1 MSTLY
6 LFCGLPGSGKSTVA
20 RILADDEG
28 AVRLA
33 PDDWLQ
39 ALALDVRDD
48 GARSSMREL
57 HWQHA
62 PELLVQGVSVILEFG
77 LPTRAERDEK
87 RLRARELGVSVELW
101 FLDDDRELLWSRVER
116 RNASGAPGALHVE
129 REAFHTWAE
138 AFEVPDADELAQY
151 DVPDATSADEDPV
164 S

>member
-1 MSTLY
+1 VSTLY

-39 ALALDVRDD
+39 ALALDLRDD
-48 GARSSMREL
+48 GTRSSMREL

-62 PELLVQGVSVILEFG
+62 QELLVQGVSVILEFG

-87 RLRARELGVSVELW
+87 RLRARELDASVELW
-101 FLDDDRELLWSRVER
+101 FLDDDRELLWSRIER

-129 REAFHTWAE
+129 RDAFLAWSE
-138 AFEVPDADELAQY
+138 AFEVPDADELALY
-151 DVPDATSADEDPV
+151 DGGDGGHEAA
-164 S
+164 

>member
-1 MSTLY
+1 VSTLY

-39 ALALDVRDD
+39 ALALDLRDD
-48 GARSSMREL
+48 GTRSSMREL

-62 PELLVQGVSVILEFG
+62 QELLVQGVSVILEFG

-87 RLRARELGVSVELW
+87 RSRARELDASVELW

-116 RNASGAPGALHVE
+116 RNESGAPGAVPVE
-129 REAFHTWAE
+129 RDAFLAWAE
-138 AFEVPDADELAQY
+138 SFEVPDADELALY
-151 DVPDATSADEDPV
+151 DMPDPGHEGD
-164 S
+164 

>member
-39 ALALDVRDD
+39 SLALDVRAED
-48 GARSSMREL
+48 ARRSMREL

-62 PELLVQGVSVILEFG
+62 QELLAQGLSVILEFG
-77 LPTRAERDEK
+77 LPTREERDEK
-87 RLRARELGVSVELW
+87 RVRARELGVRVELW

-116 RNASGAPGALHVE
+116 RNTSGAPGAVHVE
-129 REAFHTWAE
+129 RETFVAWA
-138 AFEVPDADELAQY
+138 AQFEVPGPDELALY
-151 DVPDATSADEDPV
+151 DTEG
-164 S
+164 

>member
-39 ALALDVRDD
+39 ALALDIRDD

-57 HWQHA
+57 HGQHA
-62 PELLVQGVSVILEFG
+62 QELLVQGVSVILEFG
-77 LPTRAERDEK
+77 LSTRAERDEK
-87 RLRARELGVSVELW
+87 RSRARELGVSVELW
-101 FLDDDRELLWSRVER
+101 FLDDDRELMWSRVAR
-116 RNASGAPGALHVE
+116 RNASGAPGAVHVE
-129 REAFHTWAE
+129 RDAFLTWSE
-138 AFEVPDADELAQY
+138 AFEVPDADELALY
-151 DVPDATSADEDPV
+151 DGGEPA
-164 S
+164 

>member
-1 MSTLY
+1 VSTLY

-39 ALALDVRDD
+39 SLALDIRDD

-62 PELLVQGVSVILEFG
+62 QELLTQGVSVILEFG

-101 FLDDDRELLWSRVER
+101 FLDDNRDLLWSRVER
-116 RNASGAPGALHVE
+116 RNASGAPGAVPVE
-129 REAFHTWAE
+129 RDAFLAWAD
-138 AFEVPDADELAQY
+138 AFEIPDAEELALY
-151 DVPDATSADEDPV
+151 DTPDPDSEPA
-164 S
+164 